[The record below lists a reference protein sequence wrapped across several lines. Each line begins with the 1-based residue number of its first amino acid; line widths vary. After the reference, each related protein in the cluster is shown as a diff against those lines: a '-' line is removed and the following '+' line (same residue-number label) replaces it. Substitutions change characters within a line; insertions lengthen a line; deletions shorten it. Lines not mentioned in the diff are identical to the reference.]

1 MFLVFFA
8 SYWLSSFDSYYIQLT
23 PLPPQVTP
31 DSRLAA
37 VNAKKRISSQIST
50 LSTTK
55 DDTEDSR
62 DSKKQKRYSIDKIVS
77 HQYKDGVM
85 FLEIKWKRYAKTT
98 LEEVTFIA
106 KQNVELSRMVNTYL
120 YYQGLPLWNQ
130 IVLPGPAPVVAPAP
144 PVVPQPAKQ
153 PVQQDSDRPPVS
165 AQPAQ
170 DSLTSPRPSFV
181 PASSV
186 PLRGWAQSSA
196 KAIRASNAWAVRSK
210 SSAASGGAAALAR
223 SSSVVPVPVPVSPP
237 ESPSAIPSKHL
248 TAAAKFLDSDH
259 ETSDHEDGRGTPA
272 SEDFLRCKEEFA
284 VVMRE
289 ARMEVEAEEAARG
302 GHYGD
307 MAVRYS
313 SPDLVTPD
321 GLMDR
326 LLWGSEN
333 EAIKRGVPRSRRLEM
348 DDESQVLGEGGAAVG
363 HGGMGGAAAGE
374 DRIGGAGG
382 EGGAAAGEG
391 GVGAGDETT
400 RVIPVSSQPAYAS
413 CEENVLVPQTP
424 PHYLPETPQPVPS
437 PRRERRYTPETPR
450 PVRSTEVEP
459 SVTTE
464 DVPVL
469 QRSEQGIDHLTP
481 VVKAQDAQASK
492 AEKSDNTKSDTAKPK
507 SDRGSLMGFRARVTS
522 FLSKPSSWMVAG
534 KETSSAPPSPRG
546 ASDDKRECCEST
558 IEAAIYYNDKMP
570 LVLEELGFRRM
581 ESGISSA
588 AGGMGGAGASKG
600 GAGASKADDKGPT
613 SMDLDDECVTP
624 KPSSSKPSSSKGNII
639 TSSEIP
645 YPFLQYPSYDIANAN
660 WNSLSSMRWRPAS
673 FVVGSDGFVME
684 KVTDISETRDI
695 STVYIKIRQNKVWG
709 ARIHRLFPEGT
720 KVSVIRDGIDI
731 IYKVE
736 DSLRR
741 WG

>member
-1 MFLVFFA
+1 M
-8 SYWLSSFDSYYIQLT
+8 
-23 PLPPQVTP
+23 TP

-153 PVQQDSDRPPVS
+153 PVQQESDRLPVS
-165 AQPAQ
+165 AQPVQ

-210 SSAASGGAAALAR
+210 SSAASGGSAAPAP
-223 SSSVVPVPVPVSPP
+223 SSSVVSAPAPVSPP

-259 ETSDHEDGRGTPA
+259 ESSDHEEGRGTPS
-272 SEDFLRCKEEFA
+272 SEDYLRCKEEFA
-284 VVMRE
+284 VVMKE

-348 DDESQVLGEGGAAVG
+348 DSEEEVLGE
-363 HGGMGGAAAGE
+363 GGMGGAA
-374 DRIGGAGG
+374 G
-382 EGGAAAGEG
+382 EGGA
-391 GVGAGDETT
+391 AGDETT

-492 AEKSDNTKSDTAKPK
+492 PKSDSAKSDNTKSDSAKPK

-522 FLSKPSSWMVAG
+522 FLSKPSSWMVAV

-581 ESGISSA
+581 ESGISGA

-645 YPFLQYPSYDIANAN
+645 HPFLQYPSYDIANAN

>member
-1 MFLVFFA
+1 M
-8 SYWLSSFDSYYIQLT
+8 QLT
-23 PLPPQVTP
+23 SLSPQVTP

-153 PVQQDSDRPPVS
+153 PVQQESDRPPVS
-165 AQPAQ
+165 AQPVQ

-210 SSAASGGAAALAR
+210 SSAASGGSAAPAP
-223 SSSVVPVPVPVSPP
+223 SSSVVSAPAPVSPP

-259 ETSDHEDGRGTPA
+259 ESSDHEEGRGTPS
-272 SEDFLRCKEEFA
+272 SEDYLRCKEEFA
-284 VVMRE
+284 VVMKE

-348 DDESQVLGEGGAAVG
+348 DD
-363 HGGMGGAAAGE
+363 E

-459 SVTTE
+459 SMTTE

-481 VVKAQDAQASK
+481 VVKAQDAQGSQAKSDS
-492 AEKSDNTKSDTAKPK
+492 KSDNTKSDSAKPK

-581 ESGISSA
+581 ESGIS
-588 AGGMGGAGASKG
+588 GGVGGGAGAGKVDPRTSK
-600 GAGASKADDKGPT
+600 S
-613 SMDLDDECVTP
+613 DDECVTP

-645 YPFLQYPSYDIANAN
+645 HPFLQYPSYDIANAN

>member
-1 MFLVFFA
+1 M
-8 SYWLSSFDSYYIQLT
+8 
-23 PLPPQVTP
+23 TP

-153 PVQQDSDRPPVS
+153 PVQQESDRPPVS
-165 AQPAQ
+165 AQPVQ

-210 SSAASGGAAALAR
+210 SSAASGGSAAPAP
-223 SSSVVPVPVPVSPP
+223 SSSVVSAPAPVSPP

-259 ETSDHEDGRGTPA
+259 ESSDHEEGRGTPS
-272 SEDFLRCKEEFA
+272 SEDYLRCKEEFA
-284 VVMRE
+284 VVMKE

-348 DDESQVLGEGGAAVG
+348 DD
-363 HGGMGGAAAGE
+363 E

-459 SVTTE
+459 SMTTE

-481 VVKAQDAQASK
+481 VVKAQDAQGSQAKSDS
-492 AEKSDNTKSDTAKPK
+492 KSDNTKSDSAKPK

-581 ESGISSA
+581 ESGIS
-588 AGGMGGAGASKG
+588 GGVGGGAGAGKVDPRTSK
-600 GAGASKADDKGPT
+600 S
-613 SMDLDDECVTP
+613 DDECVTP

-645 YPFLQYPSYDIANAN
+645 HPFLQYPSYDIANAN

>member
-1 MFLVFFA
+1 M
-8 SYWLSSFDSYYIQLT
+8 
-23 PLPPQVTP
+23 TP

-153 PVQQDSDRPPVS
+153 PVQQDSDRPSVS
-165 AQPAQ
+165 AQPVE

-210 SSAASGGAAALAR
+210 SSAASGGVAAPAP
-223 SSSVVPVPVPVSPP
+223 STSVVSAPVPVSPP

-259 ETSDHEDGRGTPA
+259 ESSDHEEGRGTPS
-272 SEDFLRCKEEFA
+272 SEDYLRCKEEFA
-284 VVMRE
+284 VVMKE

-348 DDESQVLGEGGAAVG
+348 DSED
-363 HGGMGGAAAGE
+363 GMGGAA
-374 DRIGGAGG
+374 G

-492 AEKSDNTKSDTAKPK
+492 PKSDSAKSDNTKSDSAKPK

-581 ESGISSA
+581 ESGISGA
-588 AGGMGGAGASKG
+588 AGGMGGAGASKVDPRTSKVS
-600 GAGASKADDKGPT
+600 AGTSKSDDKGPT
-613 SMDLDDECVTP
+613 SMDVDDECVTP

-645 YPFLQYPSYDIANAN
+645 HPFLQYPSYDIANAN

>member
-8 SYWLSSFDSYYIQLT
+8 SYWLSSFASYYIQLT

-153 PVQQDSDRPPVS
+153 PVQQDSDRPSVS
-165 AQPAQ
+165 AQPVE

-210 SSAASGGAAALAR
+210 SSAASGGVAAPAP
-223 SSSVVPVPVPVSPP
+223 STSVVSAPVPVSPP
-237 ESPSAIPSKHL
+237 ESPSAGSSSVVSARVPVTPPKSPSAIPSKHL

-259 ETSDHEDGRGTPA
+259 ESSDHEEGRGTPS
-272 SEDFLRCKEEFA
+272 SEDYLRCKEEFA
-284 VVMRE
+284 VVMKE

-307 MAVRYS
+307 MVVRYS

-348 DDESQVLGEGGAAVG
+348 DSEEEVLGESGMGGAAGEGGAAVG
-363 HGGMGGAAAGE
+363 EDRMGGAAGKGGMGGAAA
-374 DRIGGAGG
+374 RSVN
-382 EGGAAAGEG
+382 AA
-391 GVGAGDETT
+391 
-400 RVIPVSSQPAYAS
+400 R
-413 CEENVLVPQTP
+413 
-424 PHYLPETPQPVPS
+424 
-437 PRRERRYTPETPR
+437 
-450 PVRSTEVEP
+450 
-459 SVTTE
+459 
-464 DVPVL
+464 
-469 QRSEQGIDHLTP
+469 
-481 VVKAQDAQASK
+481 
-492 AEKSDNTKSDTAKPK
+492 
-507 SDRGSLMGFRARVTS
+507 
-522 FLSKPSSWMVAG
+522 
-534 KETSSAPPSPRG
+534 
-546 ASDDKRECCEST
+546 
-558 IEAAIYYNDKMP
+558 
-570 LVLEELGFRRM
+570 
-581 ESGISSA
+581 
-588 AGGMGGAGASKG
+588 
-600 GAGASKADDKGPT
+600 
-613 SMDLDDECVTP
+613 
-624 KPSSSKPSSSKGNII
+624 
-639 TSSEIP
+639 
-645 YPFLQYPSYDIANAN
+645 
-660 WNSLSSMRWRPAS
+660 
-673 FVVGSDGFVME
+673 
-684 KVTDISETRDI
+684 
-695 STVYIKIRQNKVWG
+695 
-709 ARIHRLFPEGT
+709 
-720 KVSVIRDGIDI
+720 
-731 IYKVE
+731 
-736 DSLRR
+736 
-741 WG
+741 

>member
-1 MFLVFFA
+1 M
-8 SYWLSSFDSYYIQLT
+8 QLT
-23 PLPPQVTP
+23 SLSPQVTP

-153 PVQQDSDRPPVS
+153 PVQQESDRPPVS
-165 AQPAQ
+165 AQPVQ

-210 SSAASGGAAALAR
+210 SSAASGGSAAPAP
-223 SSSVVPVPVPVSPP
+223 SSSVVSAPAPVSPP

-259 ETSDHEDGRGTPA
+259 ESSDHEEGRGTPS
-272 SEDFLRCKEEFA
+272 SEDYLRCKEEFA
-284 VVMRE
+284 VVMKE

-348 DDESQVLGEGGAAVG
+348 DD
-363 HGGMGGAAAGE
+363 E

-459 SVTTE
+459 SMTTE

-481 VVKAQDAQASK
+481 VVKAQDAQGSQAKSDS
-492 AEKSDNTKSDTAKPK
+492 KSDNTKSDSAKPK

-522 FLSKPSSWMVAG
+522 FLSKPSSWMVVG

-581 ESGISSA
+581 ESGIS
-588 AGGMGGAGASKG
+588 GGVGGGAGAGKVDPRTSK
-600 GAGASKADDKGPT
+600 S
-613 SMDLDDECVTP
+613 DDECVTP

-645 YPFLQYPSYDIANAN
+645 HPFLQYPSYDIANAN